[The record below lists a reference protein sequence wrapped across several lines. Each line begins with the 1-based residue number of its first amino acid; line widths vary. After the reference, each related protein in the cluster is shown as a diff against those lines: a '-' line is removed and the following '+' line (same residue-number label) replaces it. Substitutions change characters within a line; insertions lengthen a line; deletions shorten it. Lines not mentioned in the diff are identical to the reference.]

1 MDRTRLAE
9 LFRQHYTRMYRQ
21 ARAILYDDQ
30 ESKDVV
36 SGVFEQLLS
45 ARVTLLPETEEGYLL
60 TAVRN
65 SCIKRIRH
73 QNARQ
78 RMEKLYR
85 SEQSL
90 TLSSPECD
98 EARLDALMAFA
109 RRSLTPQEQR
119 IFEMRFI
126 LGKSYLDIA
135 ADQGISKVAVWKHL
149 SHLVTTMKEHF
160 KNTDL

>member
-1 MDRTRLAE
+1 
-9 LFRQHYTRMYRQ
+9 
-21 ARAILYDDQ
+21 
-30 ESKDVV
+30 VV

-45 ARVTLLPETEEGYLL
+45 ARVALLPETEEGYLL

-65 SCIKRIRH
+65 SCIKRIKH
-73 QNARQ
+73 QDARQ

-90 TLSSPECD
+90 TLSSPERD

-109 RRSLTPQEQR
+109 RRNLTPQEQH

-126 LGKSYLDIA
+126 AGKSYQDIA

-160 KNTDL
+160 KNADL

>member
-1 MDRTRLAE
+1 LTKP
-9 LFRQHYTRMYRQ
+9 
-21 ARAILYDDQ
+21 
-30 ESKDVV
+30 SKDVV

-45 ARVTLLPETEEGYLL
+45 ARVALLPETEEGYLL

-65 SCIKRIRH
+65 SCIKRIKH
-73 QNARQ
+73 QDARQ

-90 TLSSPECD
+90 TLSSPERD

-109 RRSLTPQEQR
+109 RRNLTPQEQH

-126 LGKSYLDIA
+126 AGKSYQDIA

-160 KNTDL
+160 KNADL